1 VLRDAD
7 RKVVA
12 GLYRDYEL
20 PLLAMSEEQLKAL
33 LAKRKEDVG
42 LQEKLDGAA
51 DLDAAAAMGKK
62 AGFDVSKADW
72 LRHQAKQTLVLNDEE
87 LEGVAGGT
95 YLTDDGRVVI
105 DL

>member
-1 VLRDAD
+1 MRDAD
-7 RKVVA
+7 WKAVA
-12 GLYRDYEL
+12 GLYKEYHL

-51 DLDAAAAMGKK
+51 DLDAAVAMAKE

-72 LRHQAKQTLVLNDEE
+72 LRHQAKQTLELNDEE

-95 YLTDDGRVVI
+95 YVTDDGRVVI
-105 DL
+105 NL